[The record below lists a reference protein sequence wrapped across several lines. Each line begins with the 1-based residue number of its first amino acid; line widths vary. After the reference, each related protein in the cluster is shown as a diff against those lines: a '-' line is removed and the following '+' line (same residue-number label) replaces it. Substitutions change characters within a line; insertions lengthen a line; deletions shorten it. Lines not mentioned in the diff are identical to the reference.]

1 MRESA
6 PALRPGGGGPNY
18 KGYDIDLCNDSG
30 STIQTITT
38 QIWNTIEGKEN
49 YEYPSLETGVNTA
62 GGKVKRPR
70 VVIQLRIFKDAARLH
85 PLTDWFEEKGALNP
99 NNGAHLLSG
108 GEMRNKLAFATPPGN
123 ESLFVGSKL
132 AVAWK
137 LAFAGVPD
145 NEDIELRDMEEEE
158 LVKQAMKAARQAPAT
173 STGAGPSRGH

>member
-1 MRESA
+1 MA
-6 PALRPGGGGPNY
+6 GGDPNY

-38 QIWNTIEGKEN
+38 QIWNAMEGKEN
-49 YEYPSLETGVNTA
+49 YEYPSLETGVKTA
-62 GGKVKRPR
+62 SGKVKRPR

-85 PLTDWFEEKGALNP
+85 PLTDWFEEKGALNHD
-99 NNGAHLLSG
+99 NGAHLLSG

-145 NEDIELRDMEEEE
+145 NEDIELRKMEEEE